1 VGACIVAG
9 RNRNKNAEITTTAMT
24 IHLGITFDQNYLS
37 PFYALLMSILEHN
50 RKHNVVIHAIIT
62 GVSDKAQQEIR
73 DLIKQNNG
81 DIHFY
86 QIDQDFV
93 SKFVLVS
100 KWTSAVYYRLF
111 FPFLIPEDVERLLYI
126 DTDALVVNDL
136 AELYQ
141 VNLQHYPVGAV
152 YDNYVKTAPQ
162 LGIEEEGNYFNS
174 GMLLMDIG
182 KWKQQQI
189 SEKAMQFLAD
199 YPEKIKFVD
208 QDALNAVLKDNW
220 KKLDWKYN
228 TMYSW
233 IPEDIRKDQMGNF
246 IKDKVILHFTL
257 QRPWNTLCRN
267 RYRDLYH
274 HYLQISPAENKQKY
288 TDFNSAKIVP
298 LLKLRALEFYF
309 DHPGIQK
316 VWRTV
321 ARK

>member
-1 VGACIVAG
+1 
-9 RNRNKNAEITTTAMT
+9 MT

-50 RKHNVVIHAIIT
+50 RQHNIVFHAIIT
-62 GVSDKAQQEIR
+62 GVSDKTQQEIR

-86 QIDQDFV
+86 QIDQNFV

-111 FPFLIPEDVERLLYI
+111 FPFLIPAEVKRLLYI

-136 AELYQ
+136 SELYQ
-141 VNLQHYPVGAV
+141 HDLQHYPVGAV
-152 YDNYVKTAPQ
+152 YDNYVKIAPQ
-162 LGIEEEGNYFNS
+162 LGIEKEGSYFNS
-174 GMLLMDIG
+174 GVLLMDIER
-182 KWKQQQI
+182 WKEQQI

-233 IPEDIRKDQMGNF
+233 IPEDIRKDQLDNF

-267 RYRDLYH
+267 RFRDLYH

-288 TDFNSAKIVP
+288 SDFNKDKIVP

-316 VWRTV
+316 IWRAI
-321 ARK
+321 ARR

>member
-1 VGACIVAG
+1 
-9 RNRNKNAEITTTAMT
+9 MT
-24 IHLGITFDQNYLS
+24 IHLAIAFDQNYLS

-50 RKHNVVIHAIIT
+50 RKNKIVVHAIIT
-62 GVSDKAQQEIR
+62 GVTDKAQQDIR
-73 DLIKQNNG
+73 TLIQQHNG

-86 QIDQDFV
+86 EIDQQFV

-100 KWTSAVYYRLF
+100 KWTAAVYYRLF
-111 FPFLIPEDVERLLYI
+111 FPFVISPDVKRLLYI
-126 DTDALVVNDL
+126 DTDVLVVNDL
-136 AELYQ
+136 SELYNQ
-141 VNLQHYPVGAV
+141 NIDPYPVGAV

-162 LGIEEEGNYFNS
+162 LGITEDGNYFNS
-174 GMLLMDIG
+174 GMLLMDID
-182 KWKQQQI
+182 KWKEQQI

-199 YPEKIKFVD
+199 YPEKIQFVD
-208 QDALNAVLKDNW
+208 QDALNAVLKNNW

-228 TMYSW
+228 TMYSC
-233 IPEDIRKDQMGNF
+233 IPQDIRKDQLDSF
-246 IKDKVILHFTL
+246 IKDKVVLHFTL

-288 TDFNSAKIVP
+288 TDYNSSKIVP

-309 DHPGIQK
+309 DHPGIQTL
-316 VWRTV
+316 WRAV